1 MAPARRIAAASVL
14 LSALLLTGCRCAWD
28 GRSVWL
34 ATEASQGK
42 TLEARVGDELLLE
55 LPVDGG
61 SAARWWV
68 VEVDEAVLRRKGP
81 AEERPDGGGVR
92 IAFHASRPG
101 VTDLVAF
108 RATSRDAPPERTFRT
123 TVWVR

>member
-1 MAPARRIAAASVL
+1 MRCLLTSTVL
-14 LSALLLTGCRCAWD
+14 LLGLLAGGCRCPWE

-42 TLEARVGDELLLE
+42 TLETHAGDELLLE
-55 LPVDGG
+55 LAIAP
-61 SAARWWV
+61 SSKAKWFV
-68 VEVDEAVLRRKGP
+68 VEVDEKILERKGP
-81 AEERPDGGGVR
+81 AEEQPGGTTVR
-92 IAFHASRPG
+92 IPFAARRTG

-108 RATSRDAPPERTFRT
+108 YATARSAPPEKTVRV